1 MDKNCIVASV
11 AAAVAM
17 QVVNWLVGMVPV
29 DFFTMNFSADMT
41 SWQGWVGALF
51 AGAVL
56 ATVLGWKG
64 TADTGDGAKA
74 GATLGV
80 LMGLGA
86 SFSGMDA
93 FDFMSLIG
101 AIVAGVV
108 VYGIAGAVVTMAN
121 ANMGSDG

>member
-17 QVVNWLVGMVPV
+17 HVVNWLAGMVPV
-29 DFFTMNFSADMT
+29 DFFTMNFGADWG
-41 SWQGWVGALF
+41 WQALLGSLF

-64 TADTGDGAKA
+64 VGDNADGAKA

-80 LMGLGA
+80 LMGLGSGFA
-86 SFSGMDA
+86 GMDA
-93 FDFMSLIG
+93 FDFMSLLG
-101 AIVAGVV
+101 AVVAGLV
-108 VYGIAGAVVTMAN
+108 VYGVAGAVVAMTH

>member
-17 QVVNWLVGMVPV
+17 HVVNWLFSMVPV
-29 DFFTMNFSADMT
+29 EFFTMNFDADLA
-41 SWQGWVGALF
+41 SWQGWLGSLF

-64 TADTGDGAKA
+64 TADTGDAAKA
-74 GATLGV
+74 GATVGI
-80 LMGLGA
+80 LMMLGA
-86 SFSGMDA
+86 SFANMEA
-93 FDFMSLIG
+93 FAFMSLVG
-101 AIVAGVV
+101 AIVAGAV
-108 VYGIAGAVVTMAN
+108 VYGIAGAVVAMTH

>member
-1 MDKNCIVASV
+1 MDKNCIAATV

-17 QVVNWLVGMVPV
+17 HVVNWLVGMVPV
-29 DFFTMNFSADMT
+29 DFFTMNFRADWGLQALLG
-41 SWQGWVGALF
+41 SLF

-64 TADTGDGAKA
+64 AGDNADGAKA

-80 LMGLGA
+80 LMGFGTY
-86 SFSGMDA
+86 FKGMEA

-101 AIVAGVV
+101 AFVAGLV
-108 VYGIAGAVVTMAN
+108 VYGIAGAVVAMTH

>member
-17 QVVNWLVGMVPV
+17 QVVNWVVGMVPV
-29 DFFTMNFSADMT
+29 DFFTMNFGADLA
-41 SWQGWVGALF
+41 SWQGWLGSLF

-64 TADTGDGAKA
+64 AGDTGEAAKA
-74 GATLGV
+74 GATVGV
-80 LMGLGA
+80 LMKLGA
-86 SFSGMDA
+86 SFGGMVA
-93 FDFMSLIG
+93 FDFMSLVG
-101 AIVAGVV
+101 AIVAGLV
-108 VYGIAGAVVTMAN
+108 VYGIAGAVVAMTH